1 MKLVLA
7 FLAMSLAARAG
18 DIEAAVKH
26 FYVDLKPL
34 SIRGTVDGDD
44 VDHCSEAL
52 TPSYKGAIDA
62 ARKGVQA
69 WRDAAKRDPERFRNL
84 KLPLTEGPIFT
95 WVYEGGDF
103 ARIESVTEAGDRGY
117 ARVRIHLELAGEK
130 DDWSDLVILHRVGGQ
145 WLIDDIL
152 SGIDDSE
159 PVSMRDRLVIP
170 PTEDAIQAVPSGD
183 TKPPK

>member
-26 FYVDLKPL
+26 FYVDLKAL

-44 VDHCSEAL
+44 VDRCSEVV
-52 TPSYKGAIDA
+52 TPSYKEAINA

-69 WRDAAKRDPERFRNL
+69 WRDAAKRDPERFGNL
-84 KLPLTEGPIFT
+84 KLPLTEGAIFT
-95 WVYEGGDF
+95 WVYESGDF
-103 ARIESVTEAGDRGY
+103 ARVESVVEAGDRGY
-117 ARVRIHLELAGEK
+117 AKVRIRLKLADAK
-130 DDWSDLVILHRVGGQ
+130 DDWSDLLILHRVGGR

-152 SGIDDSE
+152 SGIEDAHS
-159 PVSMRDRLVIP
+159 VSMRDRLVIP
-170 PTEDAIQAVPSGD
+170 PPKDAEQASPSDGD
-183 TKPPK
+183 KPSN